1 MEEGGGGGKGGG
13 GGAGRKEQKCR
24 DAQLGSLLFSVG
36 LQSRTVEEKHAV
48 FEWNPKNDAFAVRD
62 LGSVNGVGRFL

>member
-1 MEEGGGGGKGGG
+1 MEGGGRERDGRKRP
-13 GGAGRKEQKCR
+13 GRKEQKCR
-24 DAQLGSLLFSVG
+24 VVQLGSLLFSVG

-48 FEWNPKNDAFAVRD
+48 FEWNPKKDAFAVRD